1 MSTLKLTGSSSG
13 STSLTAPASGS
24 DRAIAFPDTAGT
36 VALTSDLGNLNYA
49 DMWRVNTAWTGNAEP
64 IASNWERI
72 DAAGE
77 GTSGSAMAVDG
88 STGAW
93 TFPATGIWDVAIV
106 LNLEHDADNAYTQL
120 ELKVTTNNSS
130 YVDRAFGYAFIT
142 DGANSPMY
150 TMCSARTLVDV
161 TDVSNVKVK
170 FAVQNRIAPAFLC
183 NTNYSTCYANFMRVG
198 AT

>member
-36 VALTSDLGNLNYA
+36 VALTSDVTDGLKYA
-49 DMWRVNTAWTGNAEP
+49 DQWRVNTAFAGNAEP
-64 IASNWERI
+64 IASNWERV
-72 DAAGE
+72 DSSGM
-77 GTSGSAMAVDG
+77 GTVGSAMTQSSG
-88 STGAW
+88 IF

-120 ELKVTTNNSS
+120 ELKVTINNSS
-130 YVDRAFGYAFIT
+130 YVDKAFGYAFIT

-183 NTNYSTCYANFMRVG
+183 HTNYSTCYANFMRVG

>member
-36 VALTSDLGNLNYA
+36 VALTSDLGNLSYA
-49 DMWRVNTAWTGNAEP
+49 DQWRVNTAFAGNAEP
-64 IASNWERI
+64 IASNWERV
-72 DAAGE
+72 DSSGM
-77 GTSGSAMAVDG
+77 GTVGSAMTQSSG
-88 STGAW
+88 IF
-93 TFPATGIWDVAIV
+93 TFPATGIWDVEVV
-106 LNLEHDADNAYTQL
+106 LNSEHDADVAYIQL

>member
-1 MSTLKLTGSSSG
+1 M
-13 STSLTAPASGS
+13 
-24 DRAIAFPDTAGT
+24 AITINGNGT
-36 VALTSDLGNLNYA
+36 VTGISAGGLPDGCIQEADLAA
-49 DMWRVNTAWTGNAEP
+49 DVNTIIHADQWRVNTAWTGNAEP

-77 GTSGSAMAVDG
+77 GTIGSAMAVDG

-93 TFPATGIWDVAIV
+93 TFPATGIWDVSIV
-106 LNLEHDADNAYTQL
+106 LNLEHDADVAYTQL

-142 DGANSPMY
+142 DGDHSPMY

-170 FAVQNRIAPAFLC
+170 FSVQNRIAPAFIC
-183 NTNYSTCYANFMRVG
+183 NTNYSGVYANFIRLG
-198 AT
+198 DT